1 MKRII
6 HVEEK
11 PVREQEHQDSPGLES
26 RLRKYNKKE
35 RVIYLEKNGTGRSS
49 KLKTEN

>member
-35 RVIYLEKNGTGRSS
+35 RVIYLEKKWYR
-49 KLKTEN
+49 